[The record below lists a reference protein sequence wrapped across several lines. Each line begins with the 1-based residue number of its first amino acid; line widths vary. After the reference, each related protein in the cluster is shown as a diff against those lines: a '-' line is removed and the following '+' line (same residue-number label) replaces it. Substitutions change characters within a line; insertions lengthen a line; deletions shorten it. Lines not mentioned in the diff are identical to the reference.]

1 MRKGVKVQMNNG
13 PLSVCNCACLNLSY
27 VGTLEPLTLHKDCL
41 WPDIVSWFWPK
52 VIGRKVH
59 NSFLVHIFLME
70 EKWNLLLNTKNFY
83 DLMTCHKFDSRSYV
97 QVQGHWKKKCIRL
110 PNINSTFNITSKYQ
124 TCKGEQTKFSNKWFF
139 FHFY

>member
-59 NSFLVHIFLME
+59 NSCLVHIFLME

-83 DLMTCHKFDSRSYV
+83 DLMMCQIWLKVTCAS
-97 QVQGHWKKKCIRL
+97 HWKKKCIRL
-110 PNINSTFNITSKYQ
+110 PNINSMFNVTSKYQ
-124 TCKGEQTKFSNKWFF
+124 TYKGEWYN
-139 FHFY
+139 